1 MTVKENRMTTTT
13 EKKSM
18 LIKTINLPYSKYY
31 SIVKNISTKEL
42 FSIKSKKDYLT
53 ITLRC

>member
-13 EKKSM
+13 EKRSM
-18 LIKTINLPYSKYY
+18 LIKTINLPYSECY

-42 FSIKSKKDYLT
+42 FSIKGKKDYLA
-53 ITLRC
+53 ITLR